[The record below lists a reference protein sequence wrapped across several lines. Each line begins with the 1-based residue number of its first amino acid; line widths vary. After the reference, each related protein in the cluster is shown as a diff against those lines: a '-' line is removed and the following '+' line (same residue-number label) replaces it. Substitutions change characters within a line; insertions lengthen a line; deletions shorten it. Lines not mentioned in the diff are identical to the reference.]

1 VQSNFMLAIR
11 MQRTGR
17 KGHSQFRVVVQ
28 DSQFS
33 PSSGR
38 VVAYLGSYNPHSKT
52 TTLDKQ
58 KVATYLKNGARPS
71 ERVVK
76 LLKNEGVDLPGWV
89 ATTEPKARAIRN
101 QDKLRRNRPAE
112 QAEPKENLTAD
123 AETVEP
129 TAEVTKPEIAEDV
142 PAEQTDDVDQ
152 NSSKDIEAEPKSASD
167 SKDSETES

>member
-1 VQSNFMLAIR
+1 MLAIR

-58 KVATYLKNGARPS
+58 KAAIYLKNGAKPS

-76 LLKNEGVDLPGWV
+76 LLKNEGVDLPDWV
-89 ATTEPKARAIRN
+89 TKTEPKSRAIRN

-112 QAEPKENLTAD
+112 EVTPEETPTTETEEVEAAPEVENMEDSSDDHEDAVNEANPETIDPELETPSEPKD
-123 AETVEP
+123 P
-129 TAEVTKPEIAEDV
+129 EV
-142 PAEQTDDVDQ
+142 
-152 NSSKDIEAEPKSASD
+152 KS
-167 SKDSETES
+167 